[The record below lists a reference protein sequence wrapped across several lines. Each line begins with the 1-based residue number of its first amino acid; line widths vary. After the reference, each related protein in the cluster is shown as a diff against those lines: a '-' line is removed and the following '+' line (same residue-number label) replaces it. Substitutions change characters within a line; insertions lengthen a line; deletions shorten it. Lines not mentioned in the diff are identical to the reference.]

1 MKVILY
7 NPQIPQNTGNIVR
20 TCRIT
25 GSDLILIP
33 PLGFDISHSKC
44 QRAGLDYWDMVNIKH
59 IPNLCLYL
67 RSTSNNFYFFSSKAD
82 CIYSDIEYKFDD
94 ILIFGSETSG
104 LPSYLKKEWPNHFYT
119 IPMLDTNRC
128 LNLSNSVAIILY
140 EAWRQLGFIKA
151 KEQRIDCSTSYHQ
164 Q

>member
-20 TCRIT
+20 TCKIT

-44 QRAGLDYWDMVNIKH
+44 QRAGLDYWDMVHIKY
-59 IPNLCLYL
+59 ITNLSSYL
-67 RSTSNNFYFFSSKAD
+67 RSTTNNFYFFSSKANS
-82 CIYSDIEYKFDD
+82 IYSDIEYKFDD

-119 IPMLDTNRC
+119 IPMLETNRC

-151 KEQRIDCSTSYHQ
+151 KEQPIDCSTSCQ
-164 Q
+164 

>member
-33 PLGFDISHSKC
+33 PLGFDISNSKC
-44 QRAGLDYWDMVNIKH
+44 QRAGLDYWDTVNIKY
-59 IPNLCLYL
+59 ITNLSSYL
-67 RSTSNNFYFFSSKAD
+67 KSATNNFYFFSSKANY
-82 CIYSDIEYKFDD
+82 IYSDIEYKFND
-94 ILIFGSETSG
+94 ILIFGSEISG
-104 LPSYLKKEWPNHFYT
+104 FPSYLKKEWPNHFYT

-128 LNLSNSVAIILY
+128 LNLSNSVAIVLY
-140 EAWRQLGFIKA
+140 EAWRQLNFMKR
-151 KEQRIDCSTSYHQ
+151 KEQHRDSPLSCSHS
-164 Q
+164 

>member
-44 QRAGLDYWDMVNIKH
+44 QRAGLDYWDMVNIKY
-59 IPNLCLYL
+59 ITNLSSYL
-67 RSTSNNFYFFSSKAD
+67 RSTTNNFYFFSSKAD
-82 CIYSDIEYKFDD
+82 YIYSDIEYKFDD

-140 EAWRQLGFIKA
+140 EAWRQIGFIKA
-151 KEQRIDCSTSYHQ
+151 KEQRIDCSTSYQ
-164 Q
+164 

>member
-25 GSDLILIP
+25 GSDLILVP

-44 QRAGLDYWDMVNIKH
+44 QRAGLDYWDMVDIKYITNISS
-59 IPNLCLYL
+59 YL
-67 RSTSNNFYFFSSKAD
+67 QSLTNNFYFFSSKSEY
-82 CIYSDIEYKFDD
+82 IYSEIDYQFEDT
-94 ILIFGSETSG
+94 LIFGSETSG
-104 LPSYLKKEWPNHFYT
+104 LPAYLKRQWPDHFYT

-140 EAWRQLGFIKA
+140 EAWRQLGFN
-151 KEQRIDCSTSYHQ
+151 TSRKQ
-164 Q
+164 MIN

>member
-1 MKVILY
+1 MKVVLY

-25 GSDLILIP
+25 GSDLILVP

-44 QRAGLDYWDMVNIKH
+44 QRAGLDYWDMVNIEY
-59 IPNLCLYL
+59 ITNLSSYL
-67 RSTSNNFYFFSSKAD
+67 RSSTSNFYFFSSKSEYV
-82 CIYSDIEYKFDD
+82 YSEIDYQFQDIV
-94 ILIFGSETSG
+94 IFGSETSG
-104 LPSYLKKEWPNHFYT
+104 LPASFKEEWPDRFYT

-140 EAWRQLGFIKA
+140 EAWRQLGFLA
-151 KEQRIDCSTSYHQ
+151 PRQEPIDCSIPCQS
-164 Q
+164 

>member
-25 GSDLILIP
+25 GSDLILVP

-44 QRAGLDYWDMVNIKH
+44 QRAGLDYWDMVDIKYITNISS
-59 IPNLCLYL
+59 YL
-67 RSTSNNFYFFSSKAD
+67 QSLTNNFYFFSSKSEY
-82 CIYSDIEYKFDD
+82 IYSEIDYQFEDT
-94 ILIFGSETSG
+94 LIFGSETSG
-104 LPSYLKKEWPNHFYT
+104 LPAYLKREWPDHFYT

-140 EAWRQLGFIKA
+140 EAWRQLGFN
-151 KEQRIDCSTSYHQ
+151 TSRKQ
-164 Q
+164 MIN

>member
-25 GSDLILIP
+25 GSDLILVP
-33 PLGFDISHSKC
+33 PLGFNISHSKC
-44 QRAGLDYWDMVNIKH
+44 QRAGLDYWDMVDIKYITNISS
-59 IPNLCLYL
+59 YL
-67 RSTSNNFYFFSSKAD
+67 QSLKSNFYFFSSKSEY
-82 CIYSDIEYKFDD
+82 IYSEIDYQFEDT
-94 ILIFGSETSG
+94 LIFGSETSG
-104 LPSYLKKEWPNHFYT
+104 LPAYLKREWPDHFYT

-140 EAWRQLGFIKA
+140 EAWRQLGFNTSRS
-151 KEQRIDCSTSYHQ
+151 QTIDCSNSSQ
-164 Q
+164 K